1 MWKGRQACVYVLVGG
16 NLVLNISLSLCNIP
30 FKMFKITGRTGIECN
45 YQLLNYADDDTG
57 QIK

>member
-1 MWKGRQACVYVLVGG
+1 MYVLVGG